1 MPEYLS
7 IATHERIEMIS
18 IGSLL
23 AELLRKKADAGWKDG
38 FLAVYSPHTT
48 CGLTINEGWDPDV
61 KADMERFLADRVPQ
75 DWGFRH
81 AEGNSDAH
89 IKTSIFGSSV
99 LVPVAGGLPDLGGVQ
114 SPDPA
119 GLKGNLSRT
128 SGSASGPVWRD
139 VSVIRPEKKK
149 AGLP

>member
-61 KADMERFLADRVPQ
+61 KADTRL
-75 DWGFRH
+75 
-81 AEGNSDAH
+81 
-89 IKTSIFGSSV
+89 
-99 LVPVAGGLPDLGGVQ
+99 
-114 SPDPA
+114 
-119 GLKGNLSRT
+119 
-128 SGSASGPVWRD
+128 
-139 VSVIRPEKKK
+139 
-149 AGLP
+149 

>member
-18 IGSLL
+18 IGSQL
-23 AELLRKKADAGWKDG
+23 AELLRKKAEDGWKDG

-61 KADMERFLADRVPQ
+61 KADMESFLAARVPQ

-89 IKTSIFGSSV
+89 IKTSFFGSSV
-99 LVPVAGGLPDLGGVQ
+99 LVPVADGRPDLGQWQAVYLCE
-114 SPDPA
+114 SD
-119 GLKGNLSRT
+119 
-128 SGSASGPVWRD
+128 GPRVRHC
-139 VSVIRPEKKK
+139 
-149 AGLP
+149 A

>member
-18 IGSLL
+18 IGSQL
-23 AELLRKKADAGWKDG
+23 AELLRKKAEDGWKDG

-61 KADMERFLADRVPQ
+61 KADMERFLAARVPQ

-89 IKTSIFGSSV
+89 IKTSLFGSSV
-99 LVPVAGGLPDLGGVQ
+99 LVPVADGRPDLGQWQAVYLCESDGPRVRTLRV
-114 SPDPA
+114 SF
-119 GLKGNLSRT
+119 LKE
-128 SGSASGPVWRD
+128 A
-139 VSVIRPEKKK
+139 
-149 AGLP
+149 

>member
-38 FLAVYSPHTT
+38 FLAVYDAAAAPVRATAPPLRPVFE
-48 CGLTINEGWDPDV
+48 C
-61 KADMERFLADRVPQ
+61 FLADRVPQ

-99 LVPVAGGLPDLGGVQ
+99 LVPVAGGLPDLGQWQAVYLCESDGPRVRTLRV
-114 SPDPA
+114 SF
-119 GLKGNLSRT
+119 LKE
-128 SGSASGPVWRD
+128 A
-139 VSVIRPEKKK
+139 
-149 AGLP
+149 

>member
-18 IGSLL
+18 IGSQL
-23 AELLRKKADAGWKDG
+23 AELLRKKAEDGWKDG

-61 KADMERFLADRVPQ
+61 KADMERFLAARVPQ

-89 IKTSIFGSSV
+89 IKTSFFEIG
-99 LVPVAGGLPDLGGVQ
+99 
-114 SPDPA
+114 
-119 GLKGNLSRT
+119 R
-128 SGSASGPVWRD
+128 ASCRERV
-139 VSVIRPEKKK
+139 
-149 AGLP
+149 